1 MWKALKWWWL
11 VYINYHISEFWA
23 SECRESVCS
32 CLECS
37 SKARWYA
44 SSKSVFCKLPRMV
57 MKMRPCSSG
66 QKAWGGGYV
75 SWKPRLFQQE
85 KQVTVG
91 FAGSKKL
98 GMQGRGGD
106 SPGARCVRNSFLSRV
121 FSWRQG
127 IDVKGCTDAGAK
139 VVSKRGCLAC

>member
-1 MWKALKWWWL
+1 
-11 VYINYHISEFWA
+11 
-23 SECRESVCS
+23 
-32 CLECS
+32 
-37 SKARWYA
+37 
-44 SSKSVFCKLPRMV
+44 

-106 SPGARCVRNSFLSRV
+106 SPGARCVRNSISFLSRV
-121 FSWRQG
+121 FSLRQVMAG
-127 IDVKGCTDAGAK
+127 KGCTDAGAK
-139 VVSKRGCLAC
+139 VVPKRGCLAC

>member
-1 MWKALKWWWL
+1 
-11 VYINYHISEFWA
+11 
-23 SECRESVCS
+23 
-32 CLECS
+32 
-37 SKARWYA
+37 
-44 SSKSVFCKLPRMV
+44 

-85 KQVTVG
+85 KQGTVG

-106 SPGARCVRNSFLSRV
+106 SPGARCVRNSISFLSRV
-121 FSWRQG
+121 FTTTSDCW
-127 IDVKGCTDAGAK
+127 KGLHRRW
-139 VVSKRGCLAC
+139 VPM